1 MDQFP
6 FPWGEFPG
14 RQVTCTFA
22 SSIGIS
28 NLRQVITMNAS
39 WTAGP
44 YPGQNDFGM
53 ATNRPQRLHIG
64 PHESFSSSS
73 TVKNLSATQE
83 I

>member
-53 ATNRPQRLHIG
+53 ATNRPQGLHIG

-73 TVKNLSATQE
+73 TVKNLSATQA